1 MALLPRQRVVAHHA
15 RLRAAAGLSTKSF
28 ATESTGENEKDD
40 IWVIKTGDSSTTHIE
55 DFVPFEF
62 LVILPQVERFE
73 WAL

>member
-1 MALLPRQRVVAHHA
+1 MLGCA
-15 RLRAAAGLSTKSF
+15 RLQVYQRNPLQLNRLGK
-28 ATESTGENEKDD
+28 NEKDD